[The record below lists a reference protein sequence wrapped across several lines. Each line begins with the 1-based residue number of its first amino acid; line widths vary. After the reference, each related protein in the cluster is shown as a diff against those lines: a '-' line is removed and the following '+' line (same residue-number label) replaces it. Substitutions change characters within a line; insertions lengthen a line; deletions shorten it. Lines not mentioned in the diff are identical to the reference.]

1 MRWRDVTEATWKII
15 YVIGV
20 PVEVINKANVEII
33 YCSKKEAGL
42 HLGRCDPSIGRYLRS
57 GIILLHQILN
67 IRK

>member
-1 MRWRDVTEATWKII
+1 MRWRVVTEATWKII
-15 YVIGV
+15 NVIGV

-33 YCSKKEAGL
+33 YCSKKEGL

>member
-1 MRWRDVTEATWKII
+1 MRTRVVTEATWKII
-15 YVIGV
+15 NAIGV

-42 HLGRCDPSIGRYLRS
+42 HLGRCYPSIGRYLKS

>member
-1 MRWRDVTEATWKII
+1 MRSRVVTEATWKII
-15 YVIGV
+15 NAIGV
-20 PVEVINKANVEII
+20 PLEVI

-42 HLGRCDPSIGRYLRS
+42 HLGRCDPSLGRYLKS